1 MNNVCTIFTA
11 CRMFG
16 YSPPSLI
23 EYDIHRMKNVCTI
36 FTAWRMFVRYSPPSM
51 IEYSLSFF
59 FLLSVQTQPINT
71 IIGRSAVYS
80 WGETWASTTLCD
92 SVYMLAVFHPISL
105 RMWYRPNWS
114 CDFRCHLR
122 TLPTALSPRL
132 GSCRMEHSR
141 WRLHSTLAHDP
152 RTLRKDILDT
162 ENSTMQVD
170 ANWKSKQIDWI

>member
-1 MNNVCTIFTA
+1 
-11 CRMFG
+11 MFVR
-16 YSPPSLI
+16 YSPHEECL
-23 EYDIHRMKNVCTI
+23 YDIHRMKNVCTI
-36 FTAWRMFVRYSPPSM
+36 FTALYDRVLF
-51 IEYSLSFF
+51 IFF